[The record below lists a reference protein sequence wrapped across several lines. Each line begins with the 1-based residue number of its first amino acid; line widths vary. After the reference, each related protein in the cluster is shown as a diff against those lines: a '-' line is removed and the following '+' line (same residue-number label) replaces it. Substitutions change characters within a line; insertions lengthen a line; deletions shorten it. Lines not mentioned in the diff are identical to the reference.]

1 MVVKEHLGA
10 RSARGCVLLLSA
22 EMCSLFWAW
31 GPGCGCP
38 RAHRE
43 QFGGGFFAGS
53 SITCGAPSWV
63 APRQFPPQPALCCC
77 QCSGLFEGQLQ
88 GKLWAG
94 SGRRGLSPRP
104 CFPVMVTS
112 PSNQLTAFRHFL
124 PLLSCGFWCVFVH
137 VLPFGE
143 RDGGWGRSPQCLKGS
158 G

>member
-1 MVVKEHLGA
+1 MHVQLGVA
-10 RSARGCVLLLSA
+10 FCSCLLRCAASSEPGALGVAVPVLTGS
-22 EMCSLFWAW
+22 SL
-31 GPGCGCP
+31 
-38 RAHRE
+38 E
-43 QFGGGFFAGS
+43 EDFFAGS

-124 PLLSCGFWCVFVH
+124 PLLSCGFWCVFVP

-143 RDGGWGRSPQCLKGS
+143 RDGGRGRSPQCLKGS